1 MKEPYFSRESI
12 HQKSIEMLD
21 KTREH
26 RQKHDI
32 TFVPGRSALLVLDMQ
47 KYFLSDSSHA
57 YVPSAQVIV
66 PAIKKLI
73 EAYSTKGLPVIFT
86 QHLNSPQN
94 ARLMAKWWRD
104 LIREEDPLSDIIDEL
119 DLSSGMIL
127 KKSQYDAFYET
138 PLADILRE
146 KEVTQVVICGVMTHL
161 CCEATARSAF
171 VRGFAVFFPID
182 GTATYN
188 EEFHRATLL
197 NLSHGFVTPVL
208 VKEILSTLR
217 GEDEG

>member
-12 HQKSIEMLD
+12 HQRSIEMLD
-21 KTREH
+21 QIKEH
-26 RQKHDI
+26 KQKHHI
-32 TFVPGRSALLVLDMQ
+32 AFVPGHSALLVLDMQ

-57 YVPSAQVIV
+57 YIPSAQAIV
-66 PAIKKLI
+66 PGVKDLIK
-73 EAYSTKGLPVIFT
+73 AYSARGLPVIFT

-94 ARLMAKWWRD
+94 AGLMVEWWRD
-104 LIREEDPLSDIIDEL
+104 LIREEDPLSDIVEEL
-119 DLSSGMIL
+119 NLSSGIIL

-138 PLADILRE
+138 PLADILRK
-146 KEVTQVVICGVMTHL
+146 KEVTLVVICGVMTNL
-161 CCEATARSAF
+161 CCETTARSAF

-197 NLSHGFVTPVL
+197 NLSHGFATPVL
-208 VKEILSTLR
+208 VKEILTALR

>member
-1 MKEPYFSRESI
+1 MKELYFSRGSI
-12 HQKSIEMLD
+12 QQKSLEMLG
-21 KTREH
+21 KIKEH

-32 TFVPGRSALLVLDMQ
+32 AFVPGHSALLVLDMQ

-57 YVPSAQVIV
+57 YVPSAQAIV
-66 PAIKKLI
+66 PGIKDLI
-73 EAYSTKGLPVIFT
+73 KAYSTKGLPIVFT

-104 LIREEDPLSDIIDEL
+104 LIREEDPLSGIIDEL
-119 DLSSGMIL
+119 DLSSGIVL

-138 PLADILRE
+138 PLADILS
-146 KEVTQVVICGVMTHL
+146 KNEVTQVVICGVMTNL
-161 CCEATARSAF
+161 CCETTARSAF

-197 NLSHGFVTPVL
+197 NLSQGFATPVL
-208 VKEILSTLR
+208 VKEILTALR

>member
-1 MKEPYFSRESI
+1 MKELYFSRGSI
-12 HQKSIEMLD
+12 RQKSLEMLG
-21 KTREH
+21 KIKEH

-32 TFVPGRSALLVLDMQ
+32 AFVPGHSALLVLDMQ

-57 YVPSAQVIV
+57 YIPSAQAIV
-66 PAIKKLI
+66 RGIKRLI
-73 EAYSTKGLPVIFT
+73 EAYSTKGLPIIFT

-104 LIREEDPLSDIIDEL
+104 LIREEDPLSGIIDEL
-119 DLSSGMIL
+119 DLSSGIAL

-138 PLADILRE
+138 PLADILS
-146 KEVTQVVICGVMTHL
+146 KNEVTQVVICGVMTNL
-161 CCEATARSAF
+161 CCETTARSAF

-197 NLSHGFVTPVL
+197 NLSQGFATPVL
-208 VKEILSTLR
+208 VKEILTALR

>member
-1 MKEPYFSRESI
+1 MKELYFSRGSI
-12 HQKSIEMLD
+12 QQKSLEMLG
-21 KTREH
+21 KIKEH

-32 TFVPGRSALLVLDMQ
+32 AFVPGHSALLVLDMQ

-57 YVPSAQVIV
+57 YIPSAQAIV
-66 PAIKKLI
+66 PGIKRLI
-73 EAYSTKGLPVIFT
+73 KAYSTKGLPIVFT

-104 LIREEDPLSDIIDEL
+104 LIREEDPLSGIIDEL
-119 DLSSGMIL
+119 DLSSGIVL

-138 PLADILRE
+138 PLADILS
-146 KEVTQVVICGVMTHL
+146 KNEVTQVVICGVMTNL
-161 CCEATARSAF
+161 CCETTARSAF

-197 NLSHGFVTPVL
+197 NLSQGFATPVL
-208 VKEILSTLR
+208 VKEILTALR